1 MRRRRCYTPVPAS
14 DRPATMPT
22 SIPRPSSILRA
33 LALAA
38 LLALGACAQSPTP
51 APAAA
56 NEASSSAKGAEGG
69 EGGGKCYQGCITW
82 GESCNVDPRGVYKC
96 QRRCEKFGEICE

>member
-1 MRRRRCYTPVPAS
+1 
-14 DRPATMPT
+14 MPT
-22 SIPRPSSILRA
+22 STSCLPLILRA

-38 LLALGACAQSPTP
+38 LVALGACAQAPTQ
-51 APAAA
+51 APTTAGD
-56 NEASSSAKGAEGG
+56 SSSSTKGT